1 MVISI
6 KASIGLRRRRAWN
19 EFLAWVDR
27 HQEDRWIFRG
37 VADAEEHLLVPKI
50 GRKPKI
56 YSEPKELTIFRNFR
70 RRARQFATIDGLSDW
85 DLLALAQHHGLPTR
99 LLDWS
104 INPLIAAYF
113 AVTSSPHDTD
123 ARVYAAVAPRMI
135 KTGIDVDPFD
145 LKFVRSFVPSAVT
158 ARIVSQRGLFTVHP
172 NPTREW
178 CPRNASDLEFFDIE
192 EPYRGFFQAKLFQF
206 AVEASTIK
214 ADLDGICDTLAW
226 QFEQDVGVGAFNF

>member
-1 MVISI
+1 MAISI

-19 EFLAWVDR
+19 EFLVWVDR

-37 VADAEEHLLVPKI
+37 VADAKKHFLVPKI
-50 GRKPKI
+50 GRKAQV

-113 AVTSSPHDTD
+113 AVASSPHDTD

-135 KTGIDVDPFD
+135 KTEIDVDPFQP
-145 LKFVRSFVPSAVT
+145 KFVRSFVRRQSPRASYPREAYSPFIQVRQAHGVRRMRLTWTISTSAW
-158 ARIVSQRGLFTVHP
+158 AIVSSSRP
-172 NPTREW
+172 
-178 CPRNASDLEFFDIE
+178 SFFSS
-192 EPYRGFFQAKLFQF
+192 P
-206 AVEASTIK
+206 
-214 ADLDGICDTLAW
+214 
-226 QFEQDVGVGAFNF
+226 

>member
-1 MVISI
+1 MAISI

-19 EFLAWVDR
+19 EFLVWVDR

-37 VADAEEHLLVPKI
+37 VADAKKHFLVPKI
-50 GRKPKI
+50 GRKAQV

-113 AVTSSPHDTD
+113 AVASSPHDTD

-135 KTGIDVDPFD
+135 KTEIDVDPFQP
-145 LKFVRSFVPSAVT
+145 KFVRSFVPSAVT

-172 NPTREW
+172 SPTSAW
-178 CPRNASDLEFFDIE
+178 CPKNASDLDYFDIGVGDRE
-192 EPYRGFFQAKLFQF
+192 FFQAKLFQF
-206 AVEASTIK
+206 AIEASTIR

-226 QFEQDVGVGAFNF
+226 QFEHDVGVGAFNF